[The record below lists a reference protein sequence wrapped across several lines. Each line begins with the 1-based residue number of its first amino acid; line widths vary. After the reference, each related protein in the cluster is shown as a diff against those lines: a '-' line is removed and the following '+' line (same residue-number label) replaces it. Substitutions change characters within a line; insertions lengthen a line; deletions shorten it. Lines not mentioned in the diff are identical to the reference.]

1 MFAEPFPLQIMLIA
15 IFAGVILVLVVT
27 ILVILF
33 RKRICCYGQDK
44 DGDKVSGTSTES
56 SGLANNAILK
66 VNNMDQMS
74 NGSSSLKHH
83 RDLTTPSQLSN
94 EVDSAWEGSDNQ
106 DFRNNT
112 TTQLFRHN
120 SDLEPDFPPKPV
132 RNSPCWCRIA
142 AVECFY

>member
-15 IFAGVILVLVVT
+15 IFSGVILVLLVT

-33 RKRICCYGQDK
+33 RKRICSCCNRAEKDDK
-44 DGDKVSGTSTES
+44 GSSATTDS
-56 SGLANNAILK
+56 SGLANNVILK

-74 NGSSSLKHH
+74 NGSSSMKH
-83 RDLTTPSQLSN
+83 RELTTPSQLSN

-120 SDLEPDFPPKPV
+120 SDLEPEFPPKPV
-132 RNSPCWCRIA
+132 RALC
-142 AVECFY
+142 